1 MCMHADHAGRQQQQ
15 QRARTARSQLGFLL
29 PWPCPC
35 PPCLAAAGPRGAGPW
50 LDSAEASPPPCP
62 AKGAL
67 LLAGHEH
74 RAPRAGPAGGIVRC
88 TGLPAYVT
96 VPCRKRSARLGWPVR
111 DEMSSECAW
120 FSAVPPVLARARCR
134 APAGRA
140 ACAGGGC
147 SFVCARASP
156 RPRLHARR
164 CAIVRASRC
173 RRQRINLGVGGGGHG
188 LG

>member
-1 MCMHADHAGRQQQQ
+1 MCMHADHAGRQQQQQ

-29 PWPCPC
+29 PWPC

-140 ACAGGGC
+140 ACAGWRLLICLRSRLPETETTRAAVCDC
-147 SFVCARASP
+147 S
-156 RPRLHARR
+156 RLPLPPAED
-164 CAIVRASRC
+164 
-173 RRQRINLGVGGGGHG
+173 
-188 LG
+188 